1 MGSTPTSGGAQIR
14 NPQGIPDNILREELQ
29 EHGFVK
35 GLGSAYLR
43 HKSDQEKAGESRMA
57 GSAMPSYRADKTGIT
72 SNRSRAVT
80 SGREYRKLG
89 KFQ

>member
-43 HKSDQEKAGESRMA
+43 HKSDQKKSQASRTVQPAAPRMA
-57 GSAMPSYRADKTGIT
+57 GDAVS
-72 SNRSRAVT
+72 AVT
-80 SGREYRKLG
+80 EGREYRNLG
-89 KFQ
+89 KARFRRDP